1 MVLAEDLRQAVL
13 QAALQGKL
21 AEQLETDSD
30 VDEMLVN
37 IQAEKEK
44 LIAEKKKKKEKPLPD
59 IQEEDIP
66 FDIPDNW
73 RWAKIGKLVEIK
85 NGFTPKRTDESLWNP
100 KEIPWFTVEDI
111 HEQGLIIHQTAQAIS
126 KKALGKSINRL
137 IPPHTVL
144 LCCTSATI
152 GRYAMTEI
160 ELTTNQQWNG
170 LVIGEECRYVICSEY
185 ILVWVSSLK
194 EKMTEIAKSTT
205 FPFLS
210 VDKLANFIIPLPPIE
225 EQQRIVDKI
234 NEIMPKIDEYEKI
247 EKELEALKKEFPNDM
262 KDALLQAAMQG
273 KLTEQLESDS
283 GVDELLA
290 SIKKEKEELIAQK
303 MIKKEKPLSDIEEEE
318 IPFDI
323 PENWR
328 WVRLGN
334 VGTLTRGSGIKRNEI
349 TETGFPCV
357 RYGELYTTYKTKFDV
372 AVSHTSKELFDKSQ
386 KVNRNDILMAL
397 TGENNFD
404 IALALAYVGDET
416 VAMGGDLTRWSNH
429 HMNPLYLVY
438 AMNSSYAIHKK
449 SEMAKGDIIVH
460 ISNDKL
466 ATILLPIP
474 PIEEQNRIV
483 EKLDVLLPLCE
494 DLKE

>member
-21 AEQLETDSD
+21 TEQLETDSN
-30 VDEMLVN
+30 VDEMLEN
-37 IQAEKEK
+37 IQSEKEK
-44 LIAEKKKKKEKPLPD
+44 LIAEKKIKKEKPLPD

-111 HEQGLIIHQTAQAIS
+111 HEQGIIIHQTAQAIS

-194 EKMTEIAKSTT
+194 EKMSEIAKSTT

-247 EKELEALKKEFPNDM
+247 EKELEALKKEFPNNM

-283 GVDELLA
+283 SVI
-290 SIKKEKEELIAQK
+290 SIIEQCEKNKEEAIKEGKYKKEKFRGALC
-303 MIKKEKPLSDIEEEE
+303 EEEY
-318 IPFDI
+318 PFDI
-323 PENWR
+323 PDNWKWLYISDMSLFQEGPGILAVDFR
-328 WVRLGN
+328 TQGVPLIRIAGMQEDVVKLDGCNYLDPQMVEDKWKHFKLDLGDI
-334 VGTLTRGSGIKRNEI
+334 VISTSASMDKIAEV
-349 TETGFPCV
+349 TE
-357 RYGELYTTYKTKFDV
+357 
-372 AVSHTSKELFDKSQ
+372 
-386 KVNRNDILMAL
+386 
-397 TGENNFD
+397 
-404 IALALAYVGDET
+404 ET
-416 VAMGGDLTRWSNH
+416 VGAIPYTGLIRFKMFGNINKEYFQYFIKSSFYATQINEQKSGGTIKHYGPTHL
-429 HMNPLYLVY
+429 
-438 AMNSSYAIHKK
+438 KK
-449 SEMAKGDIIVH
+449 MLI
-460 ISNDKL
+460 
-466 ATILLPIP
+466 PIP
-474 PIEEQNRIV
+474 PIEAQQRIV
-483 EKLDVLLPLCE
+483 ERLDALLPLCE
-494 DLKE
+494 DLKEE